1 MIPKRLIVKDQVL
14 KLAPFNGHEH
24 GTMGSGDRG
33 DHTRLPESEPDPA
46 IGTRPYADAA
56 TQTEGLVDPRLSARR
71 LMRVASRHESHGL
84 HWAGRHAFAA
94 AVARIRSD
102 FRQEVGGGDGV

>member
-24 GTMGSGDRG
+24 DTMGSGDRG

-84 HWAGRHAFAA
+84 HWAGRHALAA